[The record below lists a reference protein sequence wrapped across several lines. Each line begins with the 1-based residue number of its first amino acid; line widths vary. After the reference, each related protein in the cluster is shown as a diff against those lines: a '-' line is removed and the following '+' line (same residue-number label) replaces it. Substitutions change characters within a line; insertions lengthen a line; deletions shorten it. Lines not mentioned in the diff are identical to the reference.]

1 MNNIYFILQLSK
13 SIRDAFLHETN
24 IKTIKKEV
32 FAYLNLKMCFI
43 TLLLLSLF
51 FGNTILY
58 LLALPITYV
67 FILDMM
73 PSKITSEAAAI
84 LLESWFNNGDKK
96 TIKRIKKKLIIK
108 NTIINENDE
117 DICLL
122 KSESETNRIIKQKKE
137 EQKRLENMELEE
149 RKANVI
155 QDIFK
160 HPLFSKYHLVVNL
173 GDKKEFNINGEEEYR
188 YKSNNEDANKLL
200 NESNEDN
207 IKFLMKLNI
216 TTLEKILHAYQDKQ
230 IVINNI
236 EDRIAK
242 VLSE

>member
-13 SIRDAFLHETN
+13 SIRNAFLHETN
-24 IKTIKKEV
+24 IKKIKKEV

-51 FGNTILY
+51 FSNAILY
-58 LLALPITYV
+58 LSALPITYI

-96 TIKRIKKKLIIK
+96 TIKRIKKKLRIK
-108 NTIINENDE
+108 NTIIDENDE

-122 KSESETNRIIKQKKE
+122 KLELETNRITKQQKE
-137 EQKRLENMELEE
+137 EQKRLEKMGLEE
-149 RKANVI
+149 RKEKVI

-160 HPLFSKYHLVVNL
+160 HPLFTKYHLVVNL
-173 GDKKEFNINGEEEYR
+173 GDKKEFNINGEKEYR

-216 TTLEKILHAYQDKQ
+216 TTLEKILQDYNDKQ
-230 IVINNI
+230 VAINNI
-236 EDRIAK
+236 EERMKK
-242 VLSE
+242 VLS